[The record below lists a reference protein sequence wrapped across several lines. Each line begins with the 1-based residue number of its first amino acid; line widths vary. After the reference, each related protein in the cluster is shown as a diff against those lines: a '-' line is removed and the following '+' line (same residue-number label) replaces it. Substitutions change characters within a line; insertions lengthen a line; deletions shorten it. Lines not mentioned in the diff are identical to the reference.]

1 MIRGGLGPAGAMVAG
16 RGAMCAGGSSPR
28 PGGAWPG
35 GAALS
40 ASGIRLSRWGPGVGL
55 RPLSAAPTKPAVQIS
70 DSDRKRKILITDKCT
85 MTLRKRREKGESLRR
100 GRSIQVHSS

>member
-1 MIRGGLGPAGAMVAG
+1 MVTG

-35 GAALS
+35 GAAL
-40 ASGIRLSRWGPGVGL
+40 RLNRGDPGVGL

-70 DSDRKRKILITDKCT
+70 DADRIKAQDPDHRQMHHDPQETAGKRQVPP
-85 MTLRKRREKGESLRR
+85 
-100 GRSIQVHSS
+100 GRSV